1 MISLNQIRA
10 YRKTQVTTS
19 EPVELV
25 RLLVD
30 GALRYTCQAQ
40 ESIRAGRVKEKALE
54 LSKAGQIVSEL
65 MNCLD
70 FRRGGEIALN
80 LESLYVFVLQKI
92 TDANITNNASH
103 LDGVVKVL
111 SDLSAAWTTV
121 ASGGAAQA
129 AC

>member
-1 MISLNQIRA
+1 MISFNQIRA
-10 YRKTQVTTS
+10 YRKTMVTTA

-30 GALRYTCQAQ
+30 SALRFTTQAQ
-40 ESIRAGRVKEKALE
+40 ESIRAGRVKEKCE
-54 LSKAGQIVSEL
+54 DLSRAGQIVTEL

-70 FRRGGEIALN
+70 FRRGGEIALT
-80 LESLYVFVLQKI
+80 LESLYIFILQKL
-92 TDANITNNASH
+92 TDANVTNDSSH

-111 SDLSAAWTTV
+111 ADLSGAWASIGSEPAAL
-121 ASGGAAQA
+121 